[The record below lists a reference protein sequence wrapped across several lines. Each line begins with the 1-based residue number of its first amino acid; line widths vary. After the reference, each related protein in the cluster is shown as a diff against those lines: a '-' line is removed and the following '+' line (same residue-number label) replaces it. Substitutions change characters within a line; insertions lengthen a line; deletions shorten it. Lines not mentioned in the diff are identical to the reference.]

1 MYYYEVRTEVVRNH
15 SPILVSSEEELELGQ
30 YNFRSTFDYPKEV
43 ADQIRQAGNTKNL
56 KGCSLSC
63 DQIRIDVDEE
73 ENVDTVRGILLSEEI
88 AFEEYTTGNRGVHFH
103 VPLASRITGTDVLYT
118 ITSWIKDAGLWT
130 LVDSSFYHEG
140 GQYRLEH
147 ATHQKTGKPKV
158 LLAEQD
164 GELLDLELLKTP
176 DQVVQRRIAPREGDA
191 QEFFMNLLLK
201 RGVGERHLHMFIIWK
216 SGMAAGFSED
226 AVGTAI
232 KEWNAAQDD
241 PHSESMVE
249 TKIAGFARKIGGVG

>member
-15 SPILVSSEEELELGQ
+15 SPILVSSEEEIELGQ
-30 YNFRSTFDYPKEV
+30 YNFRSTFDYPESV

-88 AFEEYTTGNRGVHFH
+88 TFEGYTTGNRGVHFH

-118 ITSWIKDAGLWT
+118 VTSWIKDTGLWT

-158 LLAEQD
+158 LVSEVD
-164 GELLDLELLKTP
+164 GDLLDLELLKTP
-176 DQVVQRRIAPREGDA
+176 DQVVQRRIEPHNGDA

-201 RGVGERHLHMFIIWK
+201 RNVGERHLHMFIIWK
-216 SGMAAGFSED
+216 SGMAAGFSEET
-226 AVGTAI
+226 VGAAI

-241 PHSESMVE
+241 PHTESAVE
-249 TKIAGFARKIGGVG
+249 SKIAGFARKIGGVG